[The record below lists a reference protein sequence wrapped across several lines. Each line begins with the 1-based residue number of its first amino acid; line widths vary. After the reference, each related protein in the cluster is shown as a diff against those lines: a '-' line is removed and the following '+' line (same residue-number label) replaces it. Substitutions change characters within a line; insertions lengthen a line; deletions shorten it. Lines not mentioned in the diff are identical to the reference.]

1 MNIAQAIMHLYPD
14 SKPLIDFIV
23 QDDSD
28 GNGPY
33 IASWNLSDEQP
44 TPAQLEQAYAEFLA
58 LPIPI
63 PEPSEVDML
72 GMQMVEKDLQILD
85 LQGTLE
91 VLGEQVVQVDLRLL
105 QGGM

>member
-1 MNIAQAIMHLYPD
+1 MNIAQAIIHLYPD

-28 GNGPY
+28 GNGAY

-44 TPAQLEQAYAEFLA
+44 SPSQLEQAYADFLA
-58 LPIPI
+58 LPIPE
-63 PEPSEVDML
+63 PEPSEVDII

-91 VLGEQVVQVDLRLL
+91 ALGAQVVDVDLRLL